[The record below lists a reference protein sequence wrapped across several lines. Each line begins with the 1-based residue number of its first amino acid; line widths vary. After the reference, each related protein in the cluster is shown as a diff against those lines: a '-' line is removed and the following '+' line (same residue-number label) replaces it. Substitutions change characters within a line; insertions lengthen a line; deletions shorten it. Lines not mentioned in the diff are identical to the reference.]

1 MRRALALAGLAL
13 LLAGAAGCATE
24 HMRFAALSSQQ
35 VPALGYPLEGSRVVP
50 DVASE
55 VRSHTIFW
63 IPTNTDA
70 PTLQDAVDGALRR
83 GAGNLLVDVEV
94 DHWWVF
100 VPFLYGQEGWRV
112 RGDVVRSQEPR

>member
-1 MRRALALAGLAL
+1 MRRALALTGFAL
-13 LLAGAAGCATE
+13 LLAGGAGCATE

-55 VRSHTIFW
+55 VRTHTIFW

-70 PTLQDAVDGALRR
+70 PTLQDAVDGALHR
-83 GAGNLLVDVEV
+83 GGGNLLVNVEV

-112 RGDVVRSQEPR
+112 RGDVVRSHEPR

>member
-1 MRRALALAGLAL
+1 MLRSLASAAIVL
-13 LLAGAAGCATE
+13 LLVASAGCATE
-24 HMRFAALSSQQ
+24 HFRFAALSSQQ
-35 VPALGYPLEGSRVVP
+35 VPALGYPLEGASVVP

-55 VRSHTIFW
+55 VRAQTILW

-70 PTLQDAVDGALRR
+70 PTLQAAIDGALRR
-83 GAGNLLVDVEV
+83 GGGNLMVDVEV

-112 RGDVVRSQEPR
+112 RGDVVRSHEPR

>member
-1 MRRALALAGLAL
+1 MRRALALAGLVWL
-13 LLAGAAGCATE
+13 LVAGAGCATE
-24 HMRFAALSSQQ
+24 HFRFAALSSQQ
-35 VPALGYPLEGSRVVP
+35 VPALGYPLEGARTVP

-55 VRSHTIFW
+55 VRTHTILW

-83 GAGNLLVDVEV
+83 GGGNLLVDVEV

-112 RGDVVRSQEPR
+112 RGDVVRSHEPR